1 MLQRHKQGTSVSERV
16 KQSPQNLEQIVSGSL
31 SAETG
36 ESKRGGRERDSP
48 AMPSASSQPR
58 LPPVDFRTPRGAR
71 VRQGTG
77 TVDKCFLVGAMPP
90 RGGFGGWLYYQT
102 LSDFF
107 PKHSEAL
114 LFLLNLHLLRK
125 LRDALALFG
134 PPFGDLGVLRV
145 HEPSLSF
152 GLERHGVASNGPRMA
167 YKASGESGRV

>member
-1 MLQRHKQGTSVSERV
+1 
-16 KQSPQNLEQIVSGSL
+16 
-31 SAETG
+31 
-36 ESKRGGRERDSP
+36 
-48 AMPSASSQPR
+48 MPSPVVNRGFLPLTSR
-58 LPPVDFRTPRGAR
+58 LRGETR
-71 VRQGTG
+71 FCQGTG

-114 LFLLNLHLLRK
+114 LLLLDLYLLRK
-125 LRDALALFG
+125 LRDALTLFG
-134 PPFGDLGVLRV
+134 PPFGDLWMLRV